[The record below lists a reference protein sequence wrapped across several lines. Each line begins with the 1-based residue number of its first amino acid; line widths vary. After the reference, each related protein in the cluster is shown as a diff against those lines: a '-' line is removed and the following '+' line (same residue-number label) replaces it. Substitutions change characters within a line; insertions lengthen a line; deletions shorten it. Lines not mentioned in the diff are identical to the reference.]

1 MTISGLEGNERG
13 WKDILAEKDQQ
24 LEAKNSEI
32 GELNV
37 KVAQLTLQLDDLNS
51 GTKEKP
57 EQMAAE
63 DEIQELMDE
72 LQRLRGQLSDKD
84 TLISRLKKQIGD
96 QRIKRNRGSPKHDH
110 SFSLTSPNDPSAKPF
125 EELTYPG
132 TNSGFFEQVAVEDLK
147 IMRICQKMVNASAS
161 LECEFCRHIIA
172 TQAFPD
178 HIKTCKSDSLEVSA
192 IIPSLGSRDFRGN
205 SEVMEPAARVRL
217 EELER
222 TVYELRINIGE
233 LKNERDKAKLECE
246 KLLIQLKHVKLEWAM
261 AEERTADK
269 ELDLKRNVK
278 VVLDGLLG
286 LQAILEEGSE
296 VYNSLEDLVDRTR
309 ECLSRGFRSKSRSGL
324 ASPKGQMAD
333 S

>member
-1 MTISGLEGNERG
+1 M
-13 WKDILAEKDQQ
+13 
-24 LEAKNSEI
+24 
-32 GELNV
+32 
-37 KVAQLTLQLDDLNS
+37 AQLTLQLDDLNS
-51 GTKEKP
+51 GMKEKT

-72 LQRLRGQLSDKD
+72 MQRLRNQLSDKD

-96 QRIKRNRGSPKHDH
+96 QRVKRGKGSPKHDH
-110 SFSLTSPNDPSAKPF
+110 SFSLTSPNEPAGKPF

-132 TNSGFFEQVAVEDLK
+132 TNSGFFEQVPVEDLK

-192 IIPSLGSRDFRGN
+192 IIPALGSRDFRGN
-205 SEVMEPAARVRL
+205 SDVIDPGTRLRV

-222 TVYELRINIGE
+222 TIYELRINIGE

-278 VVLDGLLG
+278 IVLDGLIG
-286 LQAILEEGSE
+286 MQAFLEQGSE
-296 VYNSLEDLVDRTR
+296 VYNALDELIDRTR
-309 ECLSRGFRSKSRSGL
+309 ECLSRGFRSKSRSGF
-324 ASPKGQMAD
+324 ASPKNQMA